1 MALLRTAFRTIIQSS
16 KATKWVRKETLLVN
30 LWDSSKKDRTD
41 QSAYQ
46 VFDSQQSWCRCRC
59 RWVLGIFLVK
69 IELPSLIFTA
79 VEKLGREKQLYQG
92 GEQQS
97 KERRGP
103 LSIHSGATCKPNMSS
118 GIKDRKL
125 VMLTPIK
132 TPAPQAGLS
141 RKETWESWRKSPS
154 KAKKPSKLLSQQVYN
169 KTELTAW
176 EIKHSH
182 QVYCCL

>member
-1 MALLRTAFRTIIQSS
+1 MCNVACITQYMDMALLRTAFRTIIQSS

-46 VFDSQQSWCRCRC
+46 VFDSQQSRCRCRC
-59 RWVLGIFLVK
+59 TWVLSIFLVK
-69 IELPSLIFTA
+69 IKLPSLIFTA
-79 VEKLGREKQLYQG
+79 VERLGREKQLYQG

-97 KERRGP
+97 KERRCLP
-103 LSIHSGATCKPNMSS
+103 SVHSSATPNMDR
-118 GIKDRKL
+118 GITDCKL

-141 RKETWESWRKSPS
+141 RKETWES
-154 KAKKPSKLLSQQVYN
+154 
-169 KTELTAW
+169 
-176 EIKHSH
+176 
-182 QVYCCL
+182 